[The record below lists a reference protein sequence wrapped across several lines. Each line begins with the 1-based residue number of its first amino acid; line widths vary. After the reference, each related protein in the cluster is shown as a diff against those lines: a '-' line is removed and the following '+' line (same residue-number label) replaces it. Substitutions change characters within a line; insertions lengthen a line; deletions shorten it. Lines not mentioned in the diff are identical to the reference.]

1 MEQQY
6 IDLVKE
12 VITSGEKRED
22 RTGEGT
28 VSLFGKR
35 MEFDISER
43 FPLFTHKKMPF
54 KMILKEL
61 LWFLSGSTDANI
73 LKKQKVPIWDG
84 NSSREFLDKRGLN
97 HLPEG
102 DIGAGYGHQWRHF
115 GAPYTSCKEDKS
127 GTGVDQ
133 IEKMVDLIK
142 NDPTSRR
149 IILCAWNP
157 AQQHQMALPACHLLF
172 QCYVREGKYLDGQL
186 YQRSGDLGLGIPFNV
201 ASYAC
206 LLYMLAFVTDLKPGK
221 FVHVIGDCHVYN
233 SHIDPL
239 SKYFEDV
246 TLNEFPILKIK
257 RQVKNI
263 FDFKVDD
270 FEIEGYKSGG
280 CIKMKM
286 AI

>member
-73 LKKQKVPIWDG
+73 LKEQNVPIWDG

-115 GAPYTSCKEDKS
+115 GAPYTNCKDDYTGK
-127 GTGVDQ
+127 GVDQ
-133 IEKMVDLIK
+133 IQNMVELIK
-142 NDPTSRR
+142 NEPTSRR

-157 AQQHQMALPACHLLF
+157 EQQPEMSLPPCHLLF

-201 ASYAC
+201 ASYSC
-206 LLYMLAFVTDLKPGK
+206 LLYMLAHVTDLKTGK
-221 FVHVIGDCHVYN
+221 FMHIIGDCHVYN
-233 SHIDPL
+233 SHILPL
-239 SKYFEDV
+239 SKHFEEV
-246 TLNEFPILKIK
+246 TLSELPILKIK
-257 RQVKNI
+257 RKVRDI
-263 FDFKVDD
+263 FDFKVED
-270 FEIEGYKSGG
+270 FEIEGYKAKSSV
-280 CIKMKM
+280 KLKM